1 MNKIFPLIFKKDLYL
16 DYEDHLFAHN
26 KIDRVPNQLNKHYRY
41 VKQYWELTKKRTAID
56 IGCRF
61 GEYTHYLVK
70 HFDNVKCFEPREN
83 C

>member
-41 VKQYWELTKKRTAID
+41 VKQYWELTKKRTK
-56 IGCRF
+56 F
-61 GEYTHYLVK
+61 KT
-70 HFDNVKCFEPREN
+70 
-83 C
+83 